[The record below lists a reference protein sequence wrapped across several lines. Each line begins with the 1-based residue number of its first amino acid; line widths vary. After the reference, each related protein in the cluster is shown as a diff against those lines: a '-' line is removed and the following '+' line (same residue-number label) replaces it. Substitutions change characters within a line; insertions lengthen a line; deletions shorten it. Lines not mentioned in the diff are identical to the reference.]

1 MPASFVHLRLHT
13 EYSLVDGL
21 VRIKP
26 LVKTL
31 AGMGMPAVAVTDQ
44 NNMCSLVKFYKAAMG
59 TGIKPICGAD
69 LWLSNKDPENPLSR
83 ISLLVMNAV
92 GYRNLTELISRG
104 FIDGQRNGQIIIERE
119 WVAEAAEGLIM
130 LSAAKE
136 GEIGIALLS
145 GDLQEAETLAREWMA
160 VFPDRFYLEVQ
171 RTNRPNDE
179 EQLHAAVALADK
191 IGAPLVATNDVRF
204 IKREDFEAHETRVC
218 IGEGRALDD
227 PRRSK
232 NYSDQQ
238 YLKSAEEMAELFS
251 DLPEALENTVEIAKR
266 CNIEVKL
273 GKHFLPDYPIP
284 DGMTIDEYFRKV
296 SFDGLEE
303 RLSVLL
309 PKDTTE
315 DYEAK
320 RQVYVDRLNF
330 ELDIIIQ
337 MGFPGYFLIVMDFI
351 QWAKSNGVPVG
362 PGRGSGA
369 GSLVAYVQKITDL
382 DPLAYD
388 LLFERFLNPERVSM
402 PDFDVDFCMDGRD
415 RVIDYVA
422 EKYGR
427 NAVSQIIT
435 FGSMAAKAV
444 VRDVARVQGKSYG
457 LADRLS
463 KMIPFEVG
471 MTLEKAY
478 EQEEILRDFIKVD
491 EEAAEIWEMARKLEG
506 VVRNV
511 GKHAG
516 GVVIAPTKLTDFSPI
531 YCDEAGDGLVTQFDK
546 DDVEAAG
553 LVKFDFLGL
562 RTLTIIKWAME
573 TINREQVKKNL
584 PDVNID
590 FIPLDDKKTYE
601 LLQKAETTAVFQLES
616 RGMKE
621 LIKKLKPDCLED
633 LIALV
638 ALFRPG
644 PLQSGMVDDFINRK
658 HGRAELAY
666 PHPDYQYEGL
676 RPVLAPTYGIIL
688 YQEQVM
694 QIAQVMAG
702 YTLGGADMLRR
713 AMGKKKPEEMAKQRG
728 GFIEGCANNNIDA
741 DLAGNIFDLVE
752 KFAGYGFNKSHSAAY
767 GLVSYQTAWLK
778 THHPAPFMAA
788 VLSADMHNTDKV
800 VVLIE
805 EVRSMKLRLDAPDV
819 NSSDF
824 KFTVNNDGRIVY
836 GLGAIKGVGE
846 GPVEA
851 IVEARAEGG
860 PFKDLFDFCSRVD
873 LKRINK
879 RTLDALIR
887 SGALDR
893 LGPYFHDEIKA
904 YQANIDRN
912 RAVLLSALEEA
923 VKAAEQ
929 TARTADSGHADLF
942 GGVFVEEDA
951 DVYANHRKAKE
962 LTLKERLKGEKDTLG
977 LYLTGHPIDEYE
989 GEIRRFARQRIVDLK
1004 PARDTQTVAG
1014 MIIALRVM
1022 KNKKG
1027 DKMGF
1032 ITLDDRSGRIEASLF
1047 AEAFHSAQS
1056 LLQTDAMVVVEGEVS
1071 NDDFSGGLRLRVKR
1085 VMSMED
1091 ARTNLAESLRLKVHT
1106 EALKGDQL
1114 RWLGELC
1121 KRHRGACPI
1130 SMEYTKEDAKALLQ
1144 FGEAWRIDP
1153 ADALIQALR
1162 DQFGR
1167 DNVFLQ
1173 YR

>member
-31 AGMGMPAVAVTDQ
+31 VGMNMPAVAVTDQ
-44 NNMCSLVKFYKAAMG
+44 NNMCSLVKFYKTAMG
-59 TGIKPICGAD
+59 GGIKPICGAD
-69 LWLSNKDPENPLSR
+69 LWLSSKDPDAPLSR

-104 FIDGQRNGQIIIERE
+104 FIDGQRNGSIIIERE
-119 WVAEAAEGLIM
+119 WVAEASEGLIM

-136 GEIGIALLS
+136 GEIGLALLS
-145 GDLQEAETLAREWMA
+145 GNAEEAETLAREWMA
-160 VFPDRFYLEVQ
+160 VFPDRFYIEVQ

-179 EQLHAAVALADK
+179 EHLHAAVALADK

-204 IKREDFEAHETRVC
+204 IKQEDFEAHETRVC

-227 PRRSK
+227 PRRPK

-273 GKHFLPDYPIP
+273 GKHFLPNFPIP

-382 DPLAYD
+382 DPLEYD

-531 YCDEAGDGLVTQFDK
+531 YCDEEGDGLVTQFDK

-562 RTLTIIKWAME
+562 RTLTIIDWALK
-573 TINREQVKKNL
+573 TINRDRAKVGEEPL
-584 PDVNID
+584 DIA
-590 FIPLDDKKTYE
+590 FIPLDDKPTYS

-666 PHPDYQYEGL
+666 PHPDYQYDGL
-676 RPVLAPTYGIIL
+676 KPVLAPTYGIIL

-728 GFIEGCANNNIDA
+728 GFIEGCANNGIDA

-778 THHPAPFMAA
+778 AHYPAPFMAA

-800 VVLIE
+800 VTLIE
-805 EVRSMKLRLDAPDV
+805 EVRTMKLRLDAPDV
-819 NSSDF
+819 NASEF
-824 KFTVNNDGRIVY
+824 KFTVNDEGRIIY

-851 IVEARAEGG
+851 ITEARQDG
-860 PFKDLFDFCSRVD
+860 PFKDLFDFCARVD

-879 RTLDALIR
+879 RTLDGLIR

-893 LGPYFHDEIKA
+893 LGPYFHDEPKA

-912 RAVLLSALEEA
+912 RAVLLAAMEEA
-923 VKAAEQ
+923 IKAAEQ
-929 TARTADSGHADLF
+929 TARTHDSGHADLF
-942 GGVFVEEDA
+942 GGLFVEEDA
-951 DVYANHRKAKE
+951 DVYGNHRKAKE

-989 GEIRRFARQRIVDLK
+989 GEIRRFARQRIIDLK

-1047 AEAFHSAQS
+1047 ADAFHSAQS

-1091 ARTNLAESLRLKVHT
+1091 ARTNLAESLRLKLQT
-1106 EALKGDQL
+1106 QDLKGDQL
-1114 RWLGELC
+1114 RWLGELF

-1130 SMEYTKEDAKALLQ
+1130 TMEYVRPDAKAVLQ
-1144 FGEAWRIDP
+1144 FGEGWRIDP

-1162 DQFGR
+1162 DQFGK